1 MLGFFLQGLW
11 MSNTIKAAYW
21 MVGAMFSFS
30 LMAVSGRELG
40 GYLDT
45 FEIMMY
51 RSLIGIFIVFI
62 FLLYNKS
69 FFEISFKKI
78 KLHFIRNIFHFAGQN
93 LWFFAVIYIPLSQLF
108 AFEFSVPIWVA
119 VLAPIFL
126 KEKLTFVR
134 VFAIL
139 VGFVGILIVAR
150 PNFSSLDPAIISA
163 ALCAIGFAVTSITTK
178 KLTSTESITCILF
191 WLTIMQFIFGFIC
204 SGIDGDID
212 FPTGFEFIW
221 IVTIGICGLVAHFCI
236 TKALS
241 LAPALVVSPLEF
253 LRLPFISLIGFF
265 IYNESLEFIVFFG
278 SIFILTANIINIRNE
293 AKTLKIG

>member
-1 MLGFFLQGLW
+1 

-21 MVGAMFSFS
+21 MIGAMFSFS

-51 RSLIGIFIVFI
+51 RSLIGVFIVSI
-62 FLLYNKS
+62 FLFYNKS
-69 FFEISFKKI
+69 FSEISLKKI

-139 VGFVGILIVAR
+139 AGLPQTV
-150 PNFSSLDPAIISA
+150 
-163 ALCAIGFAVTSITTK
+163 
-178 KLTSTESITCILF
+178 LT
-191 WLTIMQFIFGFIC
+191 
-204 SGIDGDID
+204 
-212 FPTGFEFIW
+212 
-221 IVTIGICGLVAHFCI
+221 
-236 TKALS
+236 
-241 LAPALVVSPLEF
+241 
-253 LRLPFISLIGFF
+253 LPK
-265 IYNESLEFIVFFG
+265 
-278 SIFILTANIINIRNE
+278 TA
-293 AKTLKIG
+293 

>member
-1 MLGFFLQGLW
+1 

-21 MVGAMFSFS
+21 MIGAMFSFS

-51 RSLIGIFIVFI
+51 RSLIGVFIVFI
-62 FLLYNKS
+62 FLFYNKS

-134 VFAIL
+134 FFAIL
-139 VGFVGILIVAR
+139 VGFIGILIVAR

-212 FPTGFEFIW
+212 FPNGFEFIW
-221 IVTIGICGLVAHFCI
+221 IITIGICGLIAHFCI

-265 IYNESLEFIVFFG
+265 IYNENLEFIVFFWIYFH
-278 SIFILTANIINIRNE
+278 SCS
-293 AKTLKIG
+293 

>member
-1 MLGFFLQGLW
+1 